1 MKEMSKRNFRKR
13 GLAFIM
19 ALLMIVSIFPP
30 AGVTVSAQT
39 DKHKGFVTIT
49 VTDAD
54 GVAINGATVTYT
66 IKEKE
71 NGINNFQTINQSG
84 QTDSYGTIEVL
95 ESSNYYDDLIIT
107 ASVSKEGYTTDTTT
121 INEADVTSDTQDFS
135 VKLTAESKPESTPD
149 IEGVSIEVLNADYN
163 GEPQN
168 LVSVSVATE
177 NVAIE
182 YSRDGNTWVDTCP
195 SETNAGEYPVYV
207 KITKDGYSTYLSGK
221 QTAKI
226 NKGDITGIDIT
237 AKEVEYKDA
246 TEQELVLMTG
256 AFDEKDTVI
265 WYVNDKSTGSQDIP
279 KQLAVGEY
287 KVRLVVKRDNYN
299 DFDKTVTA
307 KISNAKINLGELKVT
322 GLDSVYNGKAQ
333 EAVKVENQGDYTLY
347 YQLDDGSQTAN
358 PDAWDTTIPTITN
371 AGSYIVWVKATK
383 QYYDDKNVDV
393 IKAENAVAPYNVYL
407 AKASQV
413 ISFDKYTGEETS
425 VEITQAEMEAG
436 KEFNFA
442 ATDKEKKAGGT
453 ITYSVLF
460 DEGDDEIATI
470 DSQTGVLT
478 VNGAGKITIKAV
490 LSGNDNYNES
500 TIEHVLY
507 VKGKSVA
514 GEWISFPE
522 NTIEYI
528 LGNTNGI
535 TENAAVK
542 KEAKDKGAISYSIE
556 NGSELG
562 LSIDSKSGVISIADY
577 SKVMESIEAGNGILN
592 VTIKADKAEY
602 SKRGWWSKAYYPAD
616 STSYTLKISMSDAP
630 TSAYKIYAAD
640 DLETELIKPNGENDW
655 YNKTLL
661 IKPADGYSIIRADE
675 LTKDKPSFKD
685 SVKFGETE
693 AKDQGVSL
701 SHYIYLEE
709 NATGNIT
716 KKVEISKGM
725 RTFF

>member
-19 ALLMIVSIFPP
+19 ALLMIVSIFPS

-39 DKHKGFVTIT
+39 DKHQGFVTIT

-54 GVAINGATVTYT
+54 GAAINGATVTYT

-71 NGINNFQTINQSG
+71 NGTNNFQTINQSG

-177 NVAIE
+177 NVTIE

-195 SETNAGEYPVYV
+195 SETNAGEYSVYV
-207 KITKDGYSTYLSGK
+207 KITKDGYSTYLSGE

-256 AFDEKDTVI
+256 AFDEKDTVT
-265 WYVNDKSTGSQDIP
+265 WYVNGKSTGSQDIP

-287 KVRLVVKRDNYN
+287 TVKLVVQRDNYN
-299 DFDKTVTA
+299 DFEKTVTA
-307 KISNAKINLGELKVT
+307 KISNAKINLGDLKVT

-425 VEITQAEMEAG
+425 VEITQAEMEVG
-436 KEFNFA
+436 KEFIFT
-442 ATDKEKKAGGT
+442 ATDKEKKLVERLH
-453 ITYSVLF
+453 IVL
-460 DEGDDEIATI
+460 
-470 DSQTGVLT
+470 
-478 VNGAGKITIKAV
+478 
-490 LSGNDNYNES
+490 
-500 TIEHVLY
+500 
-507 VKGKSVA
+507 
-514 GEWISFPE
+514 P
-522 NTIEYI
+522 
-528 LGNTNGI
+528 
-535 TENAAVK
+535 
-542 KEAKDKGAISYSIE
+542 
-556 NGSELG
+556 
-562 LSIDSKSGVISIADY
+562 
-577 SKVMESIEAGNGILN
+577 
-592 VTIKADKAEY
+592 
-602 SKRGWWSKAYYPAD
+602 
-616 STSYTLKISMSDAP
+616 
-630 TSAYKIYAAD
+630 
-640 DLETELIKPNGENDW
+640 
-655 YNKTLL
+655 
-661 IKPADGYSIIRADE
+661 
-675 LTKDKPSFKD
+675 LTK
-685 SVKFGETE
+685 
-693 AKDQGVSL
+693 
-701 SHYIYLEE
+701 
-709 NATGNIT
+709 ATT
-716 KKVEISKGM
+716 K
-725 RTFF
+725 

>member
-1 MKEMSKRNFRKR
+1 MKEMSKRNCRKR

-19 ALLMIVSIFPP
+19 ALLMIVSIFPS

-39 DKHKGFVTIT
+39 DEHQGFVTIT

-54 GVAINGATVTYT
+54 GAAINGATVTYT

-71 NGINNFQTINQSG
+71 NGTNNFQTINQSG
-84 QTDSYGTIEVL
+84 ETDSYGTIEVL
-95 ESSNYYDDLIIT
+95 EASNYYDDLTIT

-121 INEADVTSDTQDFS
+121 INEADITSNTQDFS

-163 GEPQN
+163 GEAQN

-177 NVAIE
+177 NVTIE
-182 YSRDGNTWVDTCP
+182 YSKDGNTWVDTCP

-307 KISNAKINLGELKVT
+307 KISNAKINLGDLKVT
-322 GLDSVYNGKAQ
+322 GLDSVYNGKAK
-333 EAVKVENQGDYTLY
+333 EAVKVENQGDYTLN

-436 KEFNFA
+436 KEFIFT

-453 ITYSVLF
+453 ITYSVAF
-460 DEGDDEIATI
+460 DEGDDEIADI
-470 DSQTGVLT
+470 DSQTGVL
-478 VNGAGKITIKAV
+478 VVKGAGKITIKAV
-490 LSGNDNYNES
+490 LSGNDNYNEC
-500 TIEHVLY
+500 TIEHALY
-507 VKGKSVA
+507 VKGKSAA

-522 NTIEYI
+522 NTY
-528 LGNTNGI
+528 
-535 TENAAVK
+535 
-542 KEAKDKGAISYSIE
+542 
-556 NGSELG
+556 
-562 LSIDSKSGVISIADY
+562 
-577 SKVMESIEAGNGILN
+577 
-592 VTIKADKAEY
+592 
-602 SKRGWWSKAYYPAD
+602 
-616 STSYTLKISMSDAP
+616 
-630 TSAYKIYAAD
+630 
-640 DLETELIKPNGENDW
+640 
-655 YNKTLL
+655 
-661 IKPADGYSIIRADE
+661 
-675 LTKDKPSFKD
+675 
-685 SVKFGETE
+685 
-693 AKDQGVSL
+693 
-701 SHYIYLEE
+701 
-709 NATGNIT
+709 
-716 KKVEISKGM
+716 
-725 RTFF
+725 